1 MLRSSSLVAMVLAL
15 LAALLTTASASAVA
29 DGASAKKPASQEI
42 IFELVV
48 TDASYDPAT
57 GVIGDN
63 TVVSGTATQ
72 GSGFVAL
79 SSGTGP
85 GPSAS
90 GCRAT
95 TLTNTARSAVFQTVL
110 FRYITVTSYCWNRAA
125 KSLSNIGISWRLEEV
140 ASTMYWRGEVNRDF
154 GFYGWTSGY
163 PTSGYHH
170 FRQGSFENCILKY
183 GCIGIWYPSNDFRVH
198 SDGTYSYTLQGAN
211 S

>member
-1 MLRSSSLVAMVLAL
+1 MILAL
-15 LAALLTTASASAVA
+15 LAALLTTTSASAVA
-29 DGASAKKPASQEI
+29 GATSAKKPAPQEI
-42 IFELVV
+42 IFDLVV

-57 GVIGDN
+57 GVIGDDA
-63 TVVSGTATQ
+63 VVTGTTK

-110 FRYITVTSYCWNRAA
+110 FRYITVTSYCWNQAA
-125 KSLSNIGISWRLEEV
+125 KSVSNIGLSWRIEDV
-140 ASTMYWRGEVNRDF
+140 ASTMYWRGEVNRDL
-154 GFYGWTSGY
+154 GFYSWTSGY

-170 FRQGSFENCILKY
+170 IRQGSFENCVLKY

-198 SDGTYSYTLQGAN
+198 SDGTYADTLRGADK
-211 S
+211 